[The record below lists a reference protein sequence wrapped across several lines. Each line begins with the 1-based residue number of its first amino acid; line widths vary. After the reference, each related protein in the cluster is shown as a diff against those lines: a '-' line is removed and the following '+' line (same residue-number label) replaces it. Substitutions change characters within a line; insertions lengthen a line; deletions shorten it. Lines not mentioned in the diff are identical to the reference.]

1 MKKQFNK
8 KVVIYMAAG
17 LFLVILSIFSL
28 QSLVCI
34 SNNTKIAE
42 AKLDSAELKITG
54 DEYSVEQFKKSVG
67 NNSLA
72 KARAFADMLYLD
84 PETAKDPEKLNKIK
98 EDLDVNELHI
108 INDKG
113 IITESTIDAYVGFD
127 MDSGD
132 QSREF
137 MRIIDDPSFELV
149 QDPQANV
156 AAGEIV
162 QYAGVARKD
171 AAGFVQVGINPQY
184 LEQVIASTET
194 SVALKEI
201 EYGSAGYL
209 FAYDKDGIIIAHK
222 NDSVIGEKA
231 DAIGIKTGKTGNL
244 SSKVDGVRGHYTTR
258 SVGDITVGAFLPDSE
273 YFSARTVQSLV
284 MVGIM
289 LIIFSVLELVLNKMV
304 DKNIISGIINI
315 VNDTGKI
322 SEGDFSVVVNEQRN
336 EEFAK
341 LSGSINDM
349 VTGITQRM
357 EENRQLVLKQQEN
370 IENIKSVC
378 GNLETVSY
386 ETLDNAHAIHEGTA
400 EQEDTLKEL
409 RSIMDKLVGELN
421 SSADRT
427 FEVAQDTESTMAT
440 MRTGEAQMDELEKSI
455 DKINSTSKEI
465 EKIIGKINSIAEQTN
480 ILSINASIEAA
491 RAGEAGKGFAVVA
504 GQVGMLAA
512 QSANAA
518 KETGELI
525 NSAIRA
531 VQDGKRITART
542 SEQFT
547 VMAQGIEKTGESVK
561 NISDMV
567 RQNVTVVDEA
577 VTGLEKIARVIE
589 RSIEISENTEQVS
602 QRMTDETSKLL
613 SMV

>member
-209 FAYDKDGIIIAHK
+209 FAYDKDGVVIAHK

>member
-209 FAYDKDGIIIAHK
+209 FAYDKDGVIIAHK

-577 VTGLEKIARVIE
+577 VTGLEKISRVIE

>member
-8 KVVIYMAAG
+8 KVLIYMAVG
-17 LFLVILSIFSL
+17 LILVIAAIFSL
-28 QSLVCI
+28 QSLVCVQ
-34 SNNTKIAE
+34 NNTDIAE
-42 AKLDSAELKITG
+42 AKLDAAQLKITG
-54 DEYSVEQFKKSVG
+54 DEYSVEQFTKSVS

-84 PETAKDPEKLNKIK
+84 PDTAKDAEKLGKIK
-98 EDLDVNELHI
+98 ADLSVNELHI

-113 IITESTIDAYVGFD
+113 IITESTVDAYVGFD
-127 MDSGD
+127 MNSGE
-132 QSREF
+132 QSAEF
-137 MRIIDDPSFELV
+137 MKIVKDPSLEIV
-149 QDPQANV
+149 QEPQANSAEGV
-156 AAGEIV
+156 II

-171 AAGFVQVGINPQY
+171 AEGFVQIGIMPQY
-184 LEQVIASTET
+184 LEEVIASTDIA
-194 SVALKEI
+194 VALKEI
-201 EYGSAGYL
+201 EYGKAGYL
-209 FAYDKDGIIIAHK
+209 FAYDKDGVVVAHK
-222 NDSVIGEKA
+222 NDSLIGENA
-231 DAIGIKTGKTGNL
+231 DNIGIKTSKTGNL
-244 SSKVDGVRGHYTTR
+244 SAKIDGVHGHYSTR
-258 SVGDITVGAFLPDSE
+258 IVGDITIGAFLPDTE

-284 MVGIM
+284 MAGIM

-315 VNDTGKI
+315 VKDTEKI
-322 SEGDFSVVVNEQRN
+322 SAGDFSVVVKEQRN

-357 EENRQLVLKQQEN
+357 DENRQLVLKQQEN

-427 FEVAQDTESTMAT
+427 FEVAQDTESTMTT
-440 MRTGEAQMDELEKSI
+440 MRAGEAQMDELEKSI

-504 GQVGMLAA
+504 GQVGALAA

-531 VQDGKRITART
+531 VEDGKRITART

-547 VMAQGIEKTGESVK
+547 EMAHGIEKTGDNVK
-561 NISDMV
+561 NISEMV
-567 RQNVTVVDEA
+567 RRNVSVVDEA
-577 VTGLEKIARVIE
+577 VSGLEKIAAVID
-589 RSIEISENTEQVS
+589 RSVAISENTEQVS